1 MIAMNTSLVDEAP
14 ELIRFFRNWD
24 WSAGNQLA
32 ADGWYGDNK
41 DNYDTTEEAYSAT
54 GVWYLK
60 NNDAWKSWV
69 PSDVLA
75 NVEKALAGE
84 G

>member
-1 MIAMNTSLVDEAP
+1 MIAMNTDLYADAP
-14 ELIRFFRNWD
+14 ELIAFFKNWD

-41 DNYDTTEEAYSAT
+41 DDYDSSEEAYSAT

-60 NNDAWKSWV
+60 NNDAWKTWV
-69 PSDVLA
+69 PAEILA
-75 NVEKALAGE
+75 NVEAALANE
-84 G
+84 S